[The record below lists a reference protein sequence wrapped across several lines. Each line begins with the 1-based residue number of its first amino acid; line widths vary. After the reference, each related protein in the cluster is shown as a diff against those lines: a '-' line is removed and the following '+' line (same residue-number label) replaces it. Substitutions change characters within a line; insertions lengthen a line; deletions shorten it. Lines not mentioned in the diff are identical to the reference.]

1 MRADCR
7 VTERIDR
14 GRWTG
19 GTAQGYRTCMFKPT
33 FLLPFIFL
41 LGVGVGCK
49 DDEPSG
55 VEFGEACGD
64 EVKCAEGLRCETGYC
79 AETCESDSDCQG
91 IEGFRHECF
100 PNGLCRIW
108 CEETTLACP
117 STLGTPMKC
126 GVGFC
131 EGAS

>member
-1 MRADCR
+1 MQ
-7 VTERIDR
+7 VE
-14 GRWTG
+14 RWTC
-19 GTAQGYRTCMFKPT
+19 GTAQGYRTCMYKPT
-33 FLLPFIFL
+33 LLIPLMFIL
-41 LGVGVGCK
+41 VGSVGCK
-49 DDEPSG
+49 DDEPTG
-55 VEFGEACGD
+55 AQFGEACGD
-64 EVKCAEGLRCETGYC
+64 NVECAEGLKCETGYC
-79 AETCESDSDCQG
+79 GELCEDDSDCQL

-131 EGAS
+131 ESAL